1 MNNPDK
7 GRECERVKEGFPPPA
22 LFQSDRWR
30 LKRILITAILI
41 TKAKAPFQECPAD
54 WIFLSLFLP
63 FHFLQT
69 TTALSLPLEQNLEH
83 LSQALKCQ
91 EKAWMGGNLV
101 PPALP
106 CLDILHFMDIW
117 GGVEGGSIRSAQA
130 PYDHRNHPVSSA
142 QGSPGQLWLVLTPF
156 CLGLFCEKTMFL
168 T

>member
-7 GRECERVKEGFPPPA
+7 GKECERVKEGLPPA
-22 LFQSDRWR
+22 LFQRDGWR

-41 TKAKAPFQECPAD
+41 TKAKAPFRECPAD

-106 CLDILHFMDIW
+106 CLDILLFMDI
-117 GGVEGGSIRSAQA
+117 GGGGGKGGCPSDQHRPLMTTGITQFLQHRGALGISGLSLLLSVSVCFVRKPRS
-130 PYDHRNHPVSSA
+130 
-142 QGSPGQLWLVLTPF
+142 
-156 CLGLFCEKTMFL
+156 
-168 T
+168 